1 MGPPLN
7 KPRKMQRRESADS
20 VITPCLAGA
29 EPASVASNL
38 NTASNLSTSRRLSS
52 DESAVDGGFVPVG
65 DRELTDTDAI
75 ANALGLDTAP
85 APAPAPEWRPPERL
99 QRLAQQSPQHQQAVL
114 ACYQQMLQQLP
125 SEGRVATDLLNAAE
139 ASARDA
145 VPMMLQQEH
154 TQELQQLLAQPQQHQ
169 QAVLACYQQ
178 MLQQLPSE
186 GRVATDLLNTAEAS
200 IGAATQQLLAQ
211 PQQHQ
216 QAVLASYQQMLQLL
230 PSQEDAQLQQAAPVP
245 VVNVLKR
252 RRDTN
257 RPDEAQA
264 RLEAKVATWDR
275 SNAKVA
281 KVPQLAELQTE
292 ASVTYGMWSQIA
304 PADRV
309 GGPELQKCFSEAA
322 RSFEQKKLITPFG
335 PTSTSYTTVARCQL
349 RQRVP
354 IAVCVPTH
362 SVG

>member
-1 MGPPLN
+1 MLVRIGAPSTNMGPPLN
-7 KPRKMQRRESADS
+7 KPRKTQRRESADS

-38 NTASNLSTSRRLSS
+38 NTASNLSTSPRLSS

-85 APAPAPEWRPPERL
+85 APALAPEWRPPERL

-125 SEGRVATDLLNAAE
+125 SEGRVATDLLNTAEGAAK
-139 ASARDA
+139 
-145 VPMMLQQEH
+145 
-154 TQELQQLLAQPQQHQ
+154 QQLLAQQQQQRLAQEQQKAPVVLHQ
-169 QAVLACYQQ
+169 QKHAHEWQHF
-178 MLQQLPSE
+178 
-186 GRVATDLLNTAEAS
+186 
-200 IGAATQQLLAQ
+200 LAQ
-211 PQQHQ
+211 PQEHR
-216 QAVLASYQQMLQLL
+216 QAVLASYQQMLQQL
-230 PSQEDAQLQQAAPVP
+230 PSQEDAQLHQAAPVP
-245 VVNVLKR
+245 GVNVLKR

-264 RLEAKVATWDR
+264 RLDAKAATWDR

-309 GGPELQKCFSEAA
+309 GGPELQKCLSDAV

-335 PTSTSYTTVARCQL
+335 PTSTSCTTVARCQL

>member
-1 MGPPLN
+1 M
-7 KPRKMQRRESADS
+7 
-20 VITPCLAGA
+20 
-29 EPASVASNL
+29 
-38 NTASNLSTSRRLSS
+38 
-52 DESAVDGGFVPVG
+52 
-65 DRELTDTDAI
+65 
-75 ANALGLDTAP
+75 
-85 APAPAPEWRPPERL
+85 
-99 QRLAQQSPQHQQAVL
+99 
-114 ACYQQMLQQLP
+114 
-125 SEGRVATDLLNAAE
+125 
-139 ASARDA
+139 
-145 VPMMLQQEH
+145 
-154 TQELQQLLAQPQQHQ
+154 
-169 QAVLACYQQ
+169 
-178 MLQQLPSE
+178 
-186 GRVATDLLNTAEAS
+186 DLLNTAEAS
-200 IGAATQQLLAQ
+200 IGAATQQLLTQ

-264 RLEAKVATWDR
+264 RLDAKAATWDR

-309 GGPELQKCFSEAA
+309 GGPELQKCLSDAV

-335 PTSTSYTTVARCQL
+335 PTSTSCTTVARCQL

>member
-1 MGPPLN
+1 MKSEEAALDKSP
-7 KPRKMQRRESADS
+7 KVQRRESADS
-20 VITPCLAGA
+20 VLTPYLAGA
-29 EPASVASNL
+29 ELASVPSNF

-52 DESAVDGGFVPVG
+52 AATTAVDGGFVPVG

-114 ACYQQMLQQLP
+114 A
-125 SEGRVATDLLNAAE
+125 S
-139 ASARDA
+139 
-145 VPMMLQQEH
+145 
-154 TQELQQLLAQPQQHQ
+154 
-169 QAVLACYQQ
+169 YQQ

-186 GRVATDLLNTAEAS
+186 GRVATDLLNTAE
-200 IGAATQQLLAQ
+200 GAAKQQLLAQ
-211 PQQHQ
+211 QQQQRLAQEQQKAPVVLHQQKHAHEWQHFLAQPQEHR

-264 RLEAKVATWDR
+264 RLDAKAATWDR

-309 GGPELQKCFSEAA
+309 GGPDLQKCWSGA
-322 RSFEQKKLITPFG
+322 RSFEQKKLVTPFG